1 MDKVNEERKKKGLAP
16 QEPWELFDL
25 IGGTSTGGY
34 VVLYLYFLRSLMS
47 YRLIAVML
55 GRLRM
60 SVKECKERYM
70 KLAKDA
76 FTPIYSSFNRV
87 GKLLGKIQAKPA
99 FNEKKLEDAILSI
112 ILSALQRDVK
122 TQLRGTSRHMPEM
135 PDRNKGSE
143 AQNLLLYHP
152 GQSEQSG
159 KTYAI
164 VQDNPL
170 FKIANTNQNISFVVA
185 ADESNAQA
193 ALILRSYNNPHG
205 SRDPIDHCLLWQACR
220 ATSAAP
226 TFFAPLA
233 FEDPETGKQR
243 RLIDGGIVNNNPV
256 SLVYRESQ
264 DLWPNTTPLLISIG
278 TGLKEDTQFKGA
290 ALSIAK
296 SLVEIAT
303 ETEAT
308 HQRFKNGSG
317 KELAN
322 KNKYFRFNVPNLG
335 TIGMEEYKKLAD
347 LQKETIDYISE
358 HSGRALAEACVE
370 KMLETATPGT

>member
-34 VVLYLYFLRSLMS
+34 VVLYLYFLRSLTS

-60 SVKECKERYM
+60 SVKECKEWYM

-122 TQLRGTSRHMPEM
+122 NQLRGTPRHMPEM
-135 PDRNKGSE
+135 LNRNKGSE

-164 VQDNPL
+164 VQDNFL
-170 FKIANTNQNISFVVA
+170 FKIANTN
-185 ADESNAQA
+185 
-193 ALILRSYNNPHG
+193 
-205 SRDPIDHCLLWQACR
+205 
-220 ATSAAP
+220 
-226 TFFAPLA
+226 
-233 FEDPETGKQR
+233 
-243 RLIDGGIVNNNPV
+243 
-256 SLVYRESQ
+256 
-264 DLWPNTTPLLISIG
+264 
-278 TGLKEDTQFKGA
+278 
-290 ALSIAK
+290 
-296 SLVEIAT
+296 
-303 ETEAT
+303 
-308 HQRFKNGSG
+308 
-317 KELAN
+317 
-322 KNKYFRFNVPNLG
+322 
-335 TIGMEEYKKLAD
+335 
-347 LQKETIDYISE
+347 
-358 HSGRALAEACVE
+358 
-370 KMLETATPGT
+370 